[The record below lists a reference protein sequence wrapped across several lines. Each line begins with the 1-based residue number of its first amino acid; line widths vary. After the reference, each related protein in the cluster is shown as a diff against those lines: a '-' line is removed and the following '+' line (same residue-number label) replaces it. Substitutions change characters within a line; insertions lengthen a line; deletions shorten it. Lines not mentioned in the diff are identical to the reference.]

1 MYNTASKL
9 YNNLLGIY
17 FDEYYGLAEAKRKKL
32 ESKYEPDKLFLEA
45 YNYDVWCENQE
56 SSDREELTD
65 KNESTDLHLKQ

>member
-1 MYNTASKL
+1 MLKEKN
-9 YNNLLGIY
+9 
-17 FDEYYGLAEAKRKKL
+17 